1 MYKIIGSDGKEYGPI
16 SLEQLQQWLTEGRL
30 NKDSKVQ
37 VEGETTW
44 RSLRELPELAAHWQS
59 TPPPPPPSFVAFNPN
74 QDSAARAVRG
84 PAIFMLVLTGL
95 NILTC
100 LWGLIFGDV
109 EAQLAEIPNIPKEYM
124 EALHKFAYL
133 LGVPANIAGLTI
145 ALICLLG
152 SIQMLKL
159 RSYGL
164 AFATAILMLIPCSNC
179 CCCLNIGAGIW
190 ALVVLCKP
198 DVKSS
203 FH

>member
-1 MYKIIGSDGKEYGPI
+1 MYKIIGADGKEYGPI
-16 SLEQLQQWLTEGRL
+16 SLEQLKQWLAEGRL
-30 NKDSKVQ
+30 NQDSKVQ
-37 VEGETTW
+37 AEGETTW
-44 RSLRELPELAAHWQS
+44 RSLRDLPEMASQWQ
-59 TPPPPPPSFVAFNPN
+59 TPPPPPSSFVATTPKLE
-74 QDSAARAVRG
+74 AAERLVRG
-84 PAIFMLVLTGL
+84 PAIFMIVLSVL

-109 EAQLAEIPNIPKEYM
+109 EAQLAEIPNIPKEYL
-124 EALHKFAYL
+124 EFLHRFAYL
-133 LGVPANIAGLTI
+133 LGVPANIVGLTI

-164 AFATAILMLIPCSNC
+164 AMATAILMLIPCSNC

-190 ALVVLCKP
+190 ALVVLSKLE
-198 DVKSS
+198 VKSS